1 MSASFPSA
9 SDCCAAVARKE
20 RKWHVPANH
29 VNVSAVK
36 GLQHHPWFWHG
47 VTDWQAKYRGIVLGP
62 LNQVRHAIELVLPAP
77 NQEAL
82 LPGSMGNVPII
93 STIRGTLNVIP
104 VCSFLCVMSLFQII
118 VAVHMNEHS
127 QIPELLH
134 ADGAPFAKHD
144 GLLQL
149 FQYLR
154 MKLIEREEAGLPRH
168 QASVVAWLKPCLLTA
183 HAVQP

>member
-1 MSASFPSA
+1 MSQKSISSLNSLLNSEPS
-9 SDCCAAVARKE
+9 SE
-20 RKWHVPANH
+20 
-29 VNVSAVK
+29 
-36 GLQHHPWFWHG
+36 
-47 VTDWQAKYRGIVLGP
+47 Y
-62 LNQVRHAIELVLPAP
+62 
-77 NQEAL
+77 
-82 LPGSMGNVPII
+82 
-93 STIRGTLNVIP
+93 TL
-104 VCSFLCVMSLFQII
+104 
-118 VAVHMNEHS
+118 EHS

-168 QASVVAWLKPCLLTA
+168 QASVVAWLKLCLLTA